1 MGVIFNMS
9 SYRFNISVF
18 LVLEMEIN
26 MRNFNQFFIIVF
38 VVFCSGK
45 ALAFEKVSVGS
56 TMYNACKS
64 LHVHEKPTA
73 FSKKVKTITFGK
85 QIEVKGLERQFELPD
100 SDFSSKK
107 SLTLKEES
115 DASGA
120 DRDAQPIDP
129 KEYTRAAWV
138 KIGAGQFVSNSCLV
152 SKGNLDGQ
160 DEKVASEKV
169 EKIASG
175 KAKRNFSED
184 ESGDMTAMR
193 GAAGKAKGGPADYAK
208 IDKFI
213 NNSQGIVDLNNL
225 IEFRKVGKL
234 GEFK

>member
-1 MGVIFNMS
+1 MGIISNLS
-9 SYRFNISVF
+9 SCRFSISLF
-18 LVLEMEIN
+18 LVLEMEFK
-26 MRNFNQFFIIVF
+26 MRYLIQIFLIVF
-38 VVFCSGK
+38 GLFCSIK
-45 ALAFEKVSVGS
+45 VFAFEKVSVGS
-56 TMYNACKS
+56 TMYNACKN

-73 FSKKVKTITFGK
+73 FSNKVKTITFGK
-85 QIEVKGLERQFELPD
+85 QLKVKGLEREFELPD

-138 KIGAGQFVSNSCLV
+138 KIGEGQFVSNSCLV

-160 DEKVASEKV
+160 DEKVATEKV

-213 NNSQGIVDLNNL
+213 NNSQGIINFNNI

>member
-1 MGVIFNMS
+1 MGIIFNFS
-9 SYRFNISVF
+9 TNWINTGVF
-18 LVLEMEIN
+18 LVLEMEKK
-26 MRNFNQFFIIVF
+26 MRYFNKFLIIAF
-38 VVFCSGK
+38 VIFYSVK
-45 ALAFEKVSVGS
+45 AFAFEKVTVGS

-73 FSKKVKTITFGK
+73 FSTKVKTITFGK
-85 QIEVKGLERQFELPD
+85 QIKVMGLERQFELPD

-107 SLTLKEES
+107 SLTLREES

-120 DRDAQPIDP
+120 DRDVQPIDP
-129 KEYTRAAWV
+129 KDYTRAAWI
-138 KIGAGQFVSNSCLV
+138 KIGEGQFVSNSCLV

-213 NNSQGIVDLNNL
+213 NNSQGIIDFNKIL
-225 IEFRKVGKL
+225 EFRKVGKL

>member
-1 MGVIFNMS
+1 MRYFN
-9 SYRFNISVF
+9 RF
-18 LVLEMEIN
+18 L
-26 MRNFNQFFIIVF
+26 IIVF
-38 VVFCSGK
+38 GVFCSVK
-45 ALAFEKVSVGS
+45 AFAFEKVAVGS
-56 TMYNACKS
+56 TMYNACKN

-73 FSKKVKTITFGK
+73 FSNKAKTIIFGK
-85 QIEVKGLERQFELPD
+85 QLQVKGLERQFELPD

-138 KIGAGQFVSNSCLV
+138 KIGDGQFVSNSCLV

>member
-1 MGVIFNMS
+1 MK
-9 SYRFNISVF
+9 Y
-18 LVLEMEIN
+18 
-26 MRNFNQFFIIVF
+26 FNQFFIIIF
-38 VVFCSGK
+38 SLFCSVK
-45 ALAFEKVSVGS
+45 AFAFEKVSVGLI
-56 TMYNACKS
+56 MYNACKS
-64 LHVHEKPTA
+64 LYVHEKPTA
-73 FSKKVKTITFGK
+73 FSTKVNTITFGK
-85 QIEVKGLERQFELPD
+85 QIKVKGLERQFELPD

-120 DRDAQPIDP
+120 DRDVRPIDP
-129 KEYTRAAWV
+129 KEYTRAAWI
-138 KIGAGQFVSNSCLV
+138 KIGEGQFVSNSCLV

-193 GAAGKAKGGPADYAK
+193 GAAGKAKGGAADYAK

-213 NNSQGIVDLNNL
+213 NNSQGIIDFNKIL
-225 IEFRKVGKL
+225 EFRKVGKL

>member
-1 MGVIFNMS
+1 MILIAQRLTCV
-9 SYRFNISVF
+9 
-18 LVLEMEIN
+18 
-26 MRNFNQFFIIVF
+26 
-38 VVFCSGK
+38 
-45 ALAFEKVSVGS
+45 
-56 TMYNACKS
+56 
-64 LHVHEKPTA
+64 
-73 FSKKVKTITFGK
+73 FGK
-85 QIEVKGLERQFELPD
+85 QIKVQGLERQFELPD

-120 DRDAQPIDP
+120 DRDVQPIDP

-138 KIGAGQFVSNSCLV
+138 KIGQQKYVSNSCLV

-213 NNSQGIVDLNNL
+213 NNSQGIIDFNNL

>member
-1 MGVIFNMS
+1 
-9 SYRFNISVF
+9 
-18 LVLEMEIN
+18 
-26 MRNFNQFFIIVF
+26 MRYLNQFFIIVF
-38 VVFCSGK
+38 GVFYSFK
-45 ALAFEKVSVGS
+45 AFAFEKVSVGS

-213 NNSQGIVDLNNL
+213 NNSQGIIDFNNL

>member
-1 MGVIFNMS
+1 ML
-9 SYRFNISVF
+9 F
-18 LVLEMEIN
+18 LSHFAIATL
-26 MRNFNQFFIIVF
+26 
-38 VVFCSGK
+38 
-45 ALAFEKVSVGS
+45 
-56 TMYNACKS
+56 TKS
-64 LHVHEKPTA
+64 PNPSIDKPTA
-73 FSKKVKTITFGK
+73 FSNKVKTINFGK
-85 QIEVKGLERQFELPD
+85 QLSVKGLERQFELPD

-138 KIGAGQFVSNSCLV
+138 KIGEGQFVSNSCLV

-193 GAAGKAKGGPADYAK
+193 GAAGKAKGGPADYTK

-213 NNSQGIVDLNNL
+213 DKSQGIIDFNNL

-234 GEFK
+234 GEFKWKI

>member
-1 MGVIFNMS
+1 MGIIFNLS
-9 SYRFNISVF
+9 SCRFSISLF
-18 LVLEMEIN
+18 LVLEMEFK
-26 MRNFNQFFIIVF
+26 MRYLNQFFLIVF
-38 VVFCSGK
+38 GLFCSIK
-45 ALAFEKVSVGS
+45 VFAFEKVSVGS
-56 TMYNACKS
+56 TMYNACKN

-73 FSKKVKTITFGK
+73 FSNKVKTITFGK
-85 QIEVKGLERQFELPD
+85 QLKVKGLEREFELPD

-138 KIGAGQFVSNSCLV
+138 KIGEGQFVSNSCLV

-160 DEKVASEKV
+160 DEKVATEKV

-213 NNSQGIVDLNNL
+213 NNSQGIINFNNI
-225 IEFRKVGKL
+225 IEFRKAGKL

>member
-1 MGVIFNMS
+1 MGIIFNLS
-9 SYRFNISVF
+9 SCRFSISLF
-18 LVLEMEIN
+18 LVLEMEFK
-26 MRNFNQFFIIVF
+26 MRYLIQIFLIVF
-38 VVFCSGK
+38 GLFCSIK
-45 ALAFEKVSVGS
+45 VFAFEKVSVGS
-56 TMYNACKS
+56 TMYNACKN

-73 FSKKVKTITFGK
+73 FSNKVKTITFGK
-85 QIEVKGLERQFELPD
+85 QLKVNGLEREFELPD

-129 KEYTRAAWV
+129 KEYTRSAWV
-138 KIGAGQFVSNSCLV
+138 KIGEGQFVSNSCLV

-160 DEKVASEKV
+160 DEKVATEKV

-213 NNSQGIVDLNNL
+213 NNSQGIIDFNNL

>member
-9 SYRFNISVF
+9 SYGFNTCVF
-18 LVLEMEIN
+18 LVLEMEKK
-26 MRNFNQFFIIVF
+26 MRYLNQFFIIVF
-38 VVFCSGK
+38 GVFYSFK
-45 ALAFEKVSVGS
+45 AFAFEKVSVGS

-160 DEKVASEKV
+160 NEKVASEKV

-193 GAAGKAKGGPADYAK
+193 GAAGKAKGGPADYK
-208 IDKFI
+208 TIDNFI
-213 NNSQGIVDLNNL
+213 TNSQGKIDF
-225 IEFRKVGKL
+225 IKMMDFRKSGSC

>member
-1 MGVIFNMS
+1 MDIIFNLS
-9 SYRFNISVF
+9 TNRLNTYIF
-18 LVLEMEIN
+18 LVLEMEKK
-26 MRNFNQFFIIVF
+26 MRYLNQFFIIVF
-38 VVFCSGK
+38 GVFYSFK
-45 ALAFEKVSVGS
+45 AFAFEKVSVGS
-56 TMYNACKS
+56 TMYNACKN

-73 FSKKVKTITFGK
+73 FSNKVKTISFGQ
-85 QIEVKGLERQFELPD
+85 QIKAKGLERQFELPD

-107 SLTLKEES
+107 SLTRKEES

-138 KIGAGQFVSNSCLV
+138 KIGVGQFVSNSCLV

-193 GAAGKAKGGPADYAK
+193 GAAGKAKGGAADYAK

-213 NNSQGIVDLNNL
+213 NNSQGIVDFNNL

>member
-1 MGVIFNMS
+1 
-9 SYRFNISVF
+9 
-18 LVLEMEIN
+18 
-26 MRNFNQFFIIVF
+26 MRYFNQFFIIF
-38 VVFCSGK
+38 LGVFCSVK
-45 ALAFEKVSVGS
+45 VFAFEKVSVGS

-73 FSKKVKTITFGK
+73 FSNKVKTISFGQ
-85 QIEVKGLERQFELPD
+85 QIKVKGLERLFELAD

-107 SLTLKEES
+107 SLTRKEES

-138 KIGAGQFVSNSCLV
+138 KIGERQFVSNSCLV

-193 GAAGKAKGGPADYAK
+193 GAAGKAKGGPADYSK

-213 NNSQGIVDLNNL
+213 NNSQGIIEFNNL
-225 IEFRKVGKL
+225 VEFRKVGKL

>member
-1 MGVIFNMS
+1 MGIIFNLS
-9 SYRFNISVF
+9 SCRFSISLF
-18 LVLEMEIN
+18 LVLEMEFK
-26 MRNFNQFFIIVF
+26 MRYLIQIFLIVF
-38 VVFCSGK
+38 GLFCSIK
-45 ALAFEKVSVGS
+45 VFAFEKVSVGS
-56 TMYNACKS
+56 TMYNACKN

-73 FSKKVKTITFGK
+73 FSNKVKTITFGK
-85 QIEVKGLERQFELPD
+85 QLKVKGLEREFELPD

-138 KIGAGQFVSNSCLV
+138 KIGEGQFVSNSCLV

-160 DEKVASEKV
+160 DEKVATEKV

-213 NNSQGIVDLNNL
+213 NNSQGIINFNNI
-225 IEFRKVGKL
+225 IEFRKAGKL

>member
-1 MGVIFNMS
+1 
-9 SYRFNISVF
+9 
-18 LVLEMEIN
+18 
-26 MRNFNQFFIIVF
+26 MRYFNQFIIVVF
-38 VVFCSGK
+38 GIFCSVK
-45 ALAFEKVSVGS
+45 AFAFEKVLVGS

-85 QIEVKGLERQFELPD
+85 QLKVKGLERQFELPD

-115 DASGA
+115 DASSA
-120 DRDAQPIDP
+120 DRDVQPIDP

-138 KIGAGQFVSNSCLV
+138 KIGEGQFVSNSCLV

-193 GAAGKAKGGPADYAK
+193 GAAGKAKGGTADYTTV
-208 IDKFI
+208 DKFI
-213 NNSQGIVDLNNL
+213 INSQGIINFENL
-225 IEFRKVGKL
+225 EKFRRIGKL
-234 GEFK
+234 GEYK